1 MHCKSLSHFF
11 IKKFQHICVSLDVN
25 FNESLTNDVVSF
37 EQLGPD
43 NVPVFDIMHIFFQGA
58 EPDIT
63 SYNRVMCACVDYLF
77 YSSSSLDNVGIL
89 QTASKDKIME
99 TGGTPNCYFPS
110 DHVSMKAVFSFR

>member
-1 MHCKSLSHFF
+1 MIKEILIIQSVVGCLFCFYPESSIKSLLMYF
-11 IKKFQHICVSLDVN
+11 ILH
-25 FNESLTNDVVSF
+25 
-37 EQLGPD
+37 
-43 NVPVFDIMHIFFQGA
+43 FQGT
-58 EPDIT
+58 EPALT

-77 YSSSSLDNVGIL
+77 YSSSSLDVTGVL